1 MAFHHR
7 VMPVAMPLGFTDP
20 VLESQRTFRALLSA
34 FSYPGRIVQ
43 LMPPRNLPHGLSEA
57 SWCVLL
63 TLADHAVRL
72 WTDLPKGSDALASI
86 ETFCGSMMVKEPK
99 DAQLVL
105 FTKPARAPSVYDFN
119 LGTEDQPEE
128 GATLLLQ
135 VDTLTEG
142 DGFRLLGPGI
152 YDKAFLKV
160 AGVPESFWSW
170 RRSLEKR
177 YPLGVD
183 LILTCGSF
191 LAALPRTTHMGE

>member
-7 VMPVAMPLGFTDP
+7 VIPVAMPLGFTDP
-20 VLESQRTFRALLSA
+20 VLESQKTFRALLMA
-34 FSYPGRIVQ
+34 TSYPGRIVKVV
-43 LMPPRNLPHGLSEA
+43 PPTQCPQGLCEA

-72 WTDLPKGSDALASI
+72 WTDLPKGSAVLASI
-86 ETFCGSMMVKEPK
+86 KTFCGSTMVERPR
-99 DAQLVL
+99 DAELVM
-105 FTKPARAPSVYDFN
+105 FTKPAEALSVYDFN
-119 LGTEDQPEE
+119 LGTEDRPEQ

-135 VDTLTEG
+135 VDSLTEG
-142 DGFRLLGPGI
+142 DGFRLSGPGI

-170 RRSLEKR
+170 RRTLEKR

-191 LAALPRTTHMGE
+191 LAALPRTTHMGD